1 MSGSARRPRDKA
13 ELVLEINVG
22 GTVYTTVSWRRWRS
36 RRRRLRDGGDDDGG
50 DERAR
55 ARARERE
62 REREREGRAW
72 LAQGQSWQSG
82 RLTDGL

>member
-1 MSGSARRPRDKA
+1 MNGSAPRPRDKA

-22 GTVYTTVSWRRWRS
+22 GTVYTTVSWRR
-36 RRRRLRDGGDDDGG
+36 RRR
-50 DERAR
+50 R

-62 REREREGRAW
+62 REREPSGAE
-72 LAQGQSWQSG
+72 SG